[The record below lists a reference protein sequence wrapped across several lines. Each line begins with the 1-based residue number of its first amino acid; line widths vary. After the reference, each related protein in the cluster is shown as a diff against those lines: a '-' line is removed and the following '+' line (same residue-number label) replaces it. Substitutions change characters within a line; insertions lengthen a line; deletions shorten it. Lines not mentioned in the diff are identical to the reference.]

1 MLNSIAI
8 HGRLTAEP
16 ELKYT
21 QSQVAFCTFSVA
33 VERSYKQGDQK
44 ITDFFNC
51 IAWRGLAE
59 MISKHFKKGKEIVV
73 YGEMNDNMYKKD
85 GQTLHWWQ
93 LKVNGV
99 DFCGKKEDNGQAQ
112 AQASAPDGFEPIN
125 EDDIPF

>member
-1 MLNSIAI
+1 MLNNIAI
-8 HGRLTAEP
+8 HGRLTADP

-33 VERSYKQGDQK
+33 VERLYKQGDQK

-73 YGEMNDNMYKKD
+73 YGEMNDNMYEKD

-93 LKVNGV
+93 LKANGV
-99 DFCGKKEDNGQAQ
+99 DFCGKKESGGQAQ
-112 AQASAPDGFEPIN
+112 ADMGVPEGFQKIQD
-125 EDDIPF
+125 DDIPF